1 VNLLDY
7 TLDELKSLFK
17 EEGILEFRAD
27 QVLKGIYLG
36 HNIDEISNIPI
47 VLRGFLKEKFSIG
60 IPEVVKNLVS
70 KDGTEKFLLK
80 FDDNNIIEVALMKYF
95 YGNTICISSQ
105 IGCRMGCKFCAS
117 CIDGLIRNL
126 TSGEMIGEILSV
138 KKFTGQNINK
148 VVIMGSGEPLDN
160 FDNVLKFIYVSNKE
174 YSLNLGQRNIT
185 LSTCGIVP
193 KIYELARKKLSIN
206 LAISLHATND
216 DQRIKIMRI
225 AKSYTINEI
234 LEAARYYFKETGRR
248 VTFEY
253 ALIEKVNDTK
263 EDADRL
269 SKLLKDIV
277 CHVNVIPINNIS
289 NVCFKRPDVKRIN
302 DFINI
307 LIKKGINVTKRRE
320 LGKDIEA
327 SCGQLK
333 NSYFAKF

>member
-1 VNLLDY
+1 MNLLDY